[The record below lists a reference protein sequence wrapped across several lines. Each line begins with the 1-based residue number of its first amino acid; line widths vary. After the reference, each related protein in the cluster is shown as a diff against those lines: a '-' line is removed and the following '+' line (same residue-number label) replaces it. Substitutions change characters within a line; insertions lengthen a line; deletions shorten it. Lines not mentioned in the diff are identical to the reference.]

1 MIPQES
7 TPIKHIILI
16 EIIAQGR
23 LTYDEV
29 RIASFIMR
37 WSWGFDEGVRRQDW
51 TKEFTI
57 SEIAKE
63 IKMNRGKC
71 SSTINRMIKD
81 GKLLKDGNKF
91 QFNEHYEN
99 WKVLQKVTP
108 VAKSNMLQKVTGS
121 VAKSNTPVA
130 KSNTSVA
137 KSNTHDIQESLIAKA
152 PVGKNALHKDT
163 LKILKDKDTL
173 KIIAHENEKQEISL
187 KDEKQEKAKELIIQ
201 FCALREIPLDGG
213 FFSKNIRPA
222 RSLVGYYPV
231 ELILAGIVWRL
242 KNDPDNFWTQKLWS
256 LNSVYS
262 HFAEWIA
269 QSKLKTE
276 KTFTDWLA
284 QNSEQDYRA
293 IVESDAKVKAFF
305 VAFNRALKD
314 GICPTPEEWGKY
326 QKAREL
332 NNESLQRR

>member
-1 MIPQES
+1 MIPKES
-7 TPIKHIILI
+7 TPIKHTILI

-29 RIASFIMR
+29 RVASFVMR
-37 WSWGFDEGVRRQDW
+37 WSWGFDEGTRRQDW

-57 SEIAKE
+57 SEIAQE
-63 IKMNRGKC
+63 MKMDRGLC
-71 SSTINRMIKD
+71 SRTINKMIND
-81 GKLLKDGNKF
+81 GKLLRDGNKF

-108 VAKSNMLQKVTGS
+108 TVAKSHGS
-121 VAKSNTPVA
+121 VAKSH
-130 KSNTSVA
+130 TS
-137 KSNTHDIQESLIAKA
+137 DIEQTQIDIDVKDEKPLR
-152 PVGKNALHKDT
+152 KDT
-163 LKILKDKDTL
+163 YKDTKDKDTI
-173 KIIAHENEKQEISL
+173 KIINIALKNEKQEISL
-187 KDEKQEKAKELIIQ
+187 KDEKQEKAKELIKQ
-201 FCALREIPLDGG
+201 FCALREIPLDSG
-213 FFSKNIRPA
+213 FFSKNIRSA

-276 KTFTDWLA
+276 KTFTDWLIR
-284 QNSEQDYRA
+284 NPKEDYRS
-293 IVESDAKVKAFF
+293 IEEPDAKIKAFF

-314 GICPTPEEWGKY
+314 GICPLPEEWTKY

>member
-1 MIPQES
+1 MIPKES
-7 TPIKHIILI
+7 TPIKHTILI

-29 RIASFIMR
+29 RIACFIMR
-37 WSWGFDEGVRRQDW
+37 WSWGFDEGSRRQDW
-51 TKEFTI
+51 TKDFTV
-57 SEIAKE
+57 SEIAQE
-63 IKMNRGKC
+63 IKMNRGTC
-71 SSTINRMIKD
+71 SEIINRMLKE
-81 GKLLKDGNKF
+81 GKLIRNGNKL

-99 WKVLQKVTP
+99 WVLEKATP
-108 VAKSNMLQKVTGS
+108 LLEKPTPTVGN
-121 VAKSNTPVA
+121 SNTLNL
-130 KSNTSVA
+130 KQTQM
-137 KSNTHDIQESLIAKA
+137 DIDTK
-152 PVGKNALHKDT
+152 GKNGNHKDT
-163 LKILKDKDTL
+163 LKILKIKIRKNSAL
-173 KIIAHENEKQEISL
+173 KNKEQEISL
-187 KDEKQEKAKELIIQ
+187 KDEKQERAKELIIQ
-201 FCALREIPLDGG
+201 FCALREIPLDSG
-213 FFSKNIRPA
+213 FFSKNIRSA

-293 IVESDAKVKAFF
+293 IVEPDAKVKAFF
-305 VAFNRALKD
+305 VSFNRALKD

-332 NNESLQRR
+332 NNESLRG

>member
-1 MIPQES
+1 MIPKES
-7 TPIKHIILI
+7 TPIKHTILI

-37 WSWGFDEGVRRQDW
+37 WSWGFDDKENNRRQDW

-57 SEIAKE
+57 TEIAKE
-63 IKMNRGKC
+63 IKMKRSDC
-71 SSTINRMIKD
+71 SRTINKMMNEE
-81 GKLLKDGNKF
+81 KLLKDSNKY

-99 WKVLQKVTP
+99 WKSVSKRYAYQNDTP
-108 VAKSNMLQKVTGS
+108 PYQIDTPPVSKRYATVSNCYAPDV
-121 VAKSNTPVA
+121 
-130 KSNTSVA
+130 
-137 KSNTHDIQESLIAKA
+137 QETLIAKELE
-152 PVGKNALHKDT
+152 GKNENHKDT
-163 LKILKDKDTL
+163 LKILDKDTL

-187 KDEKQEKAKELIIQ
+187 KDEKQEKAKELIKQ
-201 FCALREIPLDGG
+201 FCSLRSIPLDSG
-213 FFSKNIRPA
+213 FFAKNIRSA

-231 ELILAGIVWRL
+231 ELILAGITWRL
-242 KNDPDNFWTQKLWS
+242 KNDPDNFWIQKLWS

-284 QNSEQDYRA
+284 RNTEQDYRA
-293 IVESDAKVKAFF
+293 IEEPDAKVKAFF
-305 VAFNRALKD
+305 VSFNRALKD
-314 GICPTPEEWGKY
+314 GICPTPEEWTKY

-332 NNESLQRR
+332 NNESLRR

>member
-1 MIPQES
+1 MIPKES
-7 TPIKHIILI
+7 APIKHTILV

-37 WSWGFDEGVRRQDW
+37 WSWGFDDKENNRRQDW

-57 SEIAKE
+57 SEIAQE
-63 IKMNRGKC
+63 MKMDRGLC
-71 SSTINRMIKD
+71 SRTINKMIND
-81 GKLLKDGNKF
+81 GKLLRDGNKF

-99 WKVLQKVTP
+99 WKVLQKVTL
-108 VAKSNMLQKVTGS
+108 LQKVTPTVTKSHGS
-121 VAKSNTPVA
+121 VAKSH
-130 KSNTSVA
+130 TS
-137 KSNTHDIQESLIAKA
+137 DIEQTQIDIDVKDEK
-152 PVGKNALHKDT
+152 PHHKDT

-187 KDEKQEKAKELIIQ
+187 KDEKQEKAKELIKQ
-201 FCALREIPLDGG
+201 FCALREIPLDFG
-213 FFSKNIRPA
+213 FFSKNIRSA

-276 KTFTDWLA
+276 KTFTDWLIR
-284 QNSEQDYRA
+284 NPTEDYRS
-293 IVESDAKVKAFF
+293 IEEPDAKIKAFF

-314 GICPTPEEWGKY
+314 GICPTPLEWTKY

-332 NNESLQRR
+332 NNESLRR

>member
-1 MIPQES
+1 MNGNPELNEGFTQIANELLTALAKAQMQGTITGRERAV
-7 TPIKHIILI
+7 IDFIIRYTYGYHE
-16 EIIAQGR
+16 EIATLR
-23 LTYDEV
+23 T
-29 RIASFIMR
+29 SF
-37 WSWGFDEGVRRQDW
+37 
-51 TKEFTI
+51 
-57 SEIAKE
+57 IAKE
-63 IKMNRGKC
+63 LE
-71 SSTINRMIKD
+71 T
-81 GKLLKDGNKF
+81 
-91 QFNEHYEN
+91 
-99 WKVLQKVTP
+99 
-108 VAKSNMLQKVTGS
+108 
-121 VAKSNTPVA
+121 
-130 KSNTSVA
+130 TSYNV
-137 KSNTHDIQESLIAKA
+137 S
-152 PVGKNALHKDT
+152 
-163 LKILKDKDTL
+163 KILKRLQEKNIIVRDGDEIAFNKHYNDWKRVKLPHHFQNIATNGNKTL
-173 KIIAHENEKQEISL
+173 QPMATDIATNGNIDPEQKQLETEPVDPLNITNKYNINKTIRSSSLKNKKQEISL

-201 FCALREIPLDGG
+201 FCSLREIPLDSG
-213 FFSKNIRPA
+213 FFSKNIRSA

-293 IVESDAKVKAFF
+293 IVEPDAKVKAFF
-305 VAFNRALKD
+305 VSFNRALKD

-332 NNESLQRR
+332 NNESLRR

>member
-1 MIPQES
+1 M
-7 TPIKHIILI
+7 
-16 EIIAQGR
+16 
-23 LTYDEV
+23 V
-29 RIASFIMR
+29 
-37 WSWGFDEGVRRQDW
+37 
-51 TKEFTI
+51 

-63 IKMNRGKC
+63 IKMKRSVC
-71 SSTINRMIKD
+71 SRTINKMARD
-81 GKLLKDGNKF
+81 GKLLREDNKY

-99 WKVLQKVTP
+99 WKSVSKRYAYQKDTESVSKSYTP
-108 VAKSNMLQKVTGS
+108 VSNCYAPDM
-121 VAKSNTPVA
+121 
-130 KSNTSVA
+130 
-137 KSNTHDIQESLIAKA
+137 QESLIAKA

-163 LKILKDKDTL
+163 LKILKDKDTI
-173 KIIAHENEKQEISL
+173 KIINIAHENEKQKISL

-201 FCALREIPLDGG
+201 FCALREIPLDSG
-213 FFSKNIRPA
+213 FFSKNIRSA
-222 RSLVGYYPV
+222 HSLIGYYPV
-231 ELILAGIVWRL
+231 ELILAGIIWRL

-284 QNSEQDYRA
+284 RNTEQDYRT
-293 IVESDAKVKAFF
+293 IEEPDAKVKAFF
-305 VAFNRALKD
+305 VSFNRALKD

-332 NNESLQRR
+332 NNESLRR

>member
-7 TPIKHIILI
+7 TPIKHTILI
-16 EIIAQGR
+16 EIIAQGC
-23 LTYDEV
+23 LSYDEV
-29 RIASFIMR
+29 RIACFIMR

-63 IKMNRGKC
+63 IKMDRGLC
-71 SSTINRMIKD
+71 SRTINKMVND
-81 GKLLKDGNKF
+81 GKLLRDGNKF
-91 QFNEHYEN
+91 QFNEHYKN

-108 VAKSNMLQKVTGS
+108 VTNSHTYRDKKSHPLCQIVTPTVTNSHTLNMQE
-121 VAKSNTPVA
+121 
-130 KSNTSVA
+130 TS
-137 KSNTHDIQESLIAKA
+137 IAKA

-173 KIIAHENEKQEISL
+173 KIIAHENEKQKISL

-201 FCALREIPLDGG
+201 FCALREIPLDSG
-213 FFSKNIRPA
+213 FFSKNIRSA
-222 RSLVGYYPV
+222 HSLIGYYPV
-231 ELILAGIVWRL
+231 ELILAGIIWRL

-284 QNSEQDYRA
+284 RNTEQDYRT
-293 IVESDAKVKAFF
+293 IEEPDAKVKAFF
-305 VAFNRALKD
+305 VSFNRALKD

-332 NNESLQRR
+332 NNESLRR

>member
-1 MIPQES
+1 MIPKES
-7 TPIKHIILI
+7 TPIKHTILI

-29 RIASFIMR
+29 RIACFIMR
-37 WSWGFDEGVRRQDW
+37 WSWGFDEGSRRQDW

-63 IKMNRGKC
+63 INMHRGTC
-71 SSTINRMIKD
+71 SETINKMVND
-81 GKLLKDGNKF
+81 GKLFRDGNRF
-91 QFNEHYEN
+91 QFQSE
-99 WKVLQKVTP
+99 KVTMSEKATLT
-108 VAKSNMLQKVTGS
+108 VGNTDTSVGKSG
-121 VAKSNTPVA
+121 TPVGN
-130 KSNTSVA
+130 SD
-137 KSNTHDIQESLIAKA
+137 THDIPQPLIDKELKGEN
-152 PVGKNALHKDT
+152 PQHKDT
-163 LKILKDKDTL
+163 LKETKDKDTL
-173 KIIAHENEKQEISL
+173 KIITHENEKQEISL
-187 KDEKQEKAKELIIQ
+187 KDEKQEKAKELIKQ
-201 FCALREIPLDGG
+201 FCSLREIPLDSG

-222 RSLVGYYPV
+222 RSLVGYYPL
-231 ELILAGIVWRL
+231 ELILAGIAWRL

-276 KTFTDWLA
+276 RTFTDWLA
-284 QNSEQDYRA
+284 QNGEQDYRA
-293 IVESDAKVKAFF
+293 IEEPDAKVKAFF
-305 VAFNRALKD
+305 VSFNRALKD

-332 NNESLQRR
+332 NNESLRR

>member
-1 MIPQES
+1 MIPKES
-7 TPIKHIILI
+7 TPIKHTILI

-29 RIASFIMR
+29 RVASFIMR

-51 TKEFTI
+51 TKEFMV

-63 IKMNRGKC
+63 IKMKRSVC
-71 SSTINRMIKD
+71 SRTINKMARD
-81 GKLLKDGNKF
+81 GKLLREDNKY

-99 WKVLQKVTP
+99 WKTVTKSYAYQKDTESVSKSYTP
-108 VAKSNMLQKVTGS
+108 VSNCYAPDM
-121 VAKSNTPVA
+121 
-130 KSNTSVA
+130 
-137 KSNTHDIQESLIAKA
+137 QESLIAKE
-152 PVGKNALHKDT
+152 PEGENPHHKDT
-163 LKILKDKDTL
+163 LKILKDTL

-201 FCALREIPLDGG
+201 FCALREIPLDSG
-213 FFSKNIRPA
+213 FFSKNIRSA

-284 QNSEQDYRA
+284 RNTEQDYRA
-293 IVESDAKVKAFF
+293 IVEPDAKVKAFF

-332 NNESLQRR
+332 NNESLRIH

>member
-1 MIPQES
+1 MIPKES
-7 TPIKHIILI
+7 TPIKHTILI

-29 RIASFIMR
+29 RVASFIMR
-37 WSWGFDEGVRRQDW
+37 WSWGFDERERRQDW

-57 SEIAKE
+57 SETAQE
-63 IKMNRGKC
+63 MKMDRGLC
-71 SSTINRMIKD
+71 SRTINKMIND
-81 GKLLKDGNKF
+81 GKLLRDGNKF

-108 VAKSNMLQKVTGS
+108 TVAKSHGGVTKSHGS
-121 VAKSNTPVA
+121 VAKSH
-130 KSNTSVA
+130 TS
-137 KSNTHDIQESLIAKA
+137 DIEQTQIDIDVKDEN
-152 PVGKNALHKDT
+152 PHHKDT
-163 LKILKDKDTL
+163 LKILKDKDTI
-173 KIIAHENEKQEISL
+173 KIINIAHENEKQEILL
-187 KDEKQEKAKELIIQ
+187 KDEKQEKAKELIKQ
-201 FCALREIPLDGG
+201 FCALREIPLDSG
-213 FFSKNIRPA
+213 FFSKNIRSA

-284 QNSEQDYRA
+284 RNTEQDYRA
-293 IVESDAKVKAFF
+293 IVEPDAKVKAFF
-305 VAFNRALKD
+305 VSFNRALKD
-314 GICPTPEEWGKY
+314 GICPTSEEWGKY